1 MSAPSVEGGVQ
12 ITRLILSAFGNA
24 LAKAAAAAT
33 RGGAAAADVALFLTD
48 P

>member
-24 LAKAAAAAT
+24 LAKAAAT
-33 RGGAAAADVALFLTD
+33 RGGAAADVALFLTD